1 MTVLYLPISEG
12 VNPNLNANP
21 NRLDGGGVR

>member
-1 MTVLYLPISEG
+1 MTILHLPISEG
-12 VNPNLNANP
+12 VNPNPNPNP